1 MKKVL
6 IFILVIL
13 VLAIVIIAMTLG
25 SSNDQVVT
33 FNYLIAQGE
42 YRIST
47 LLAIL
52 FGVGFILGWVVSG
65 AFYLRVRL
73 SLARA
78 NRKIKRLESTQN
90 SQESQEN
97 RPTTVSVTK

>member
-52 FGVGFILGWVVSG
+52 FGVGFILGWIVSG
-65 AFYLRVRL
+65 VFYLRVRL

-78 NRKIKRLESTQN
+78 NRKIKRLESTQH
-90 SQESQEN
+90 SQEN
-97 RPTTVSVTK
+97 QESRPTTASATK